1 VIAAL
6 SPRGVLIAAAL
17 LFAAAPQAAAD
28 AQKVTRSHG
37 LSVFGD
43 LKYPRGFAHF
53 DYVNPDAPKGGTI
66 RLAAIDSFDSLNPYI
81 LKGAKEDSMGLTFA
95 TLMER
100 ANDEPD
106 ALYGYVAESVALP
119 DDRSWVEF
127 SLRPEATFHDGSAIT
142 AEDVAFTFDTLVSK
156 GHPSYRILFANV
168 AKAEALG
175 PRRVRFTFKP
185 DNNRDLPTQLA
196 ALPVLSKAY
205 YAKHDFDKTTLSP
218 PLGSGPY
225 KVAEVEGGRYIT
237 YRRVAGHW
245 AGRLPV
251 MRGRFNFDT
260 VRIDYY
266 RDRDVAFEALF
277 AGAYDFR
284 EEFTSRSWATQYDKP
299 PVRDGLIVREVLND
313 ETPSGLQAF
322 FFNMRRERFR
332 DRQVREAFD
341 LAFDFEWT
349 NKTLFYGLYERTN
362 SMFENSEL
370 AAHGPPGPAE
380 LKLLEP
386 LRGQVPDEVFEKP
399 YRSPVTDGSGRNRT
413 NLRKAAALLREAGW
427 RVVDNRLVD
436 AKGTPF
442 TVEFLLFESSFQRII
457 NPYIRNLRR
466 IGVTATI
473 RIVDVANFQRRMQ
486 QYDFD
491 VIIERYAQLLTPGV
505 EQNIYYGSHAADTP
519 GMRNLAGIKNPAVD
533 RLIGKVMAA
542 KSRPELVA
550 AVRALDRVLMWNRY
564 MVPQWYKGVH
574 TIAYWNKFSRP
585 RITPRFDLGVLDTWW
600 YSVEKAAMIAA
611 GKAPP
616 KPPKAVP

>member
-1 VIAAL
+1 VIAARA
-6 SPRGVLIAAAL
+6 SRGALIAAAL
-17 LFAAAPQAAAD
+17 WLGIAPTAANAEP
-28 AQKVTRSHG
+28 KVARSHG
-37 LSVFGD
+37 LSVFGE
-43 LKYPRGFAHF
+43 LKYGPGFSHF

-66 RLAAIDSFDSLNPYI
+66 RLSAIDSFDSLNPFI

-106 ALYGYVAESVALP
+106 ALYGYIAENVALP

-127 SLRPEATFHDGSAIT
+127 TLRPEAAFHDGSPIT
-142 AEDVAFTFDTLVSK
+142 AADVAFTFDTLIAR
-156 GHPSYRILFANV
+156 GHPRYRVLFANV
-168 AKAEALG
+168 AGAEALG
-175 PRRVRFTFKP
+175 PRRVRFSFKP
-185 DNNRDLPTQLA
+185 GSNRDLPTQLA

-205 YAKHDFDKTTLSP
+205 YATRDFEKTTLVP

-225 KVAEVEGGRYIT
+225 RVAEVEAGRHIT
-237 YRRVAGHW
+237 YRRVPDHW
-245 AGRLPV
+245 AARLPV

-299 PVRDGLIVREVLND
+299 PVRAGLIVREVLDD

-322 FFNMRRERFR
+322 FFNMRREKFR
-332 DRQVREAFD
+332 DARVRAALD

-349 NKTLFYGLYERTN
+349 NKTLFYGLYKRTN
-362 SMFENSEL
+362 SMFANSEL
-370 AAHGPPGPAE
+370 AADGPPGAAE

-386 LRGQVPDEVFEKP
+386 LRGQVPDEVFSEP
-399 YRSPVTDGSGRNRT
+399 YRSPTTDGSGRNRV
-413 NLRKAAALLREAGW
+413 NLRKAARLLRQAGYK
-427 RVVDNRLVD
+427 VVDNRLVD

-442 TVEFLLFESSFQRII
+442 TVEFLLFEASFQRII

-473 RIVDVANFQRRMQ
+473 RIVDVANFQQRMQ

-491 VIIERYAQLLTPGV
+491 AIIARYAQLLTPGV
-505 EQNIYYGSHAADTP
+505 EQNIYYGSGAADTP
-519 GMRNLAGIKNPAVD
+519 GMRNLAGIKDPAVD
-533 RLIGKVMAA
+533 RLIAKVMQAT
-542 KSRPELVA
+542 SRAELVA
-550 AVRALDRVLMWNRY
+550 AVRALDRVLMWNRFV
-564 MVPQWYKGVH
+564 VPQWYKGAH
-574 TIAYWNKFSRP
+574 TVAYWNKFARP
-585 RITPRFDLGVLDTWW
+585 GIKPRYDLGMLDTWW
-600 YSVEKAAMIAA
+600 YSAGKAAMIAA

-616 KPPKAVP
+616 KPPGAVP